1 MRKMIKWTYIM
12 RYLDVFYSREVS
24 SSLNQ
29 MANTPMQD
37 RWRNRTAAETVNMF
51 ATHMAHPTFL
61 PRPELWM

>member
-1 MRKMIKWTYIM
+1 M
-12 RYLDVFYSREVS
+12 RYLDVFYSREMS